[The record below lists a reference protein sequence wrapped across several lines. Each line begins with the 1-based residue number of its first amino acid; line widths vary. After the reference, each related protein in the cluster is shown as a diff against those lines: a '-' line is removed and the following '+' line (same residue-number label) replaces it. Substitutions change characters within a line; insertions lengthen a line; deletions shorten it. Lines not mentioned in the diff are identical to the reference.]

1 MQADTLLQGRHAA
14 EQVLRCWGSGAGMT
28 LAETRQSI
36 TALLDE
42 YQASDRDYR
51 NSNKNGRALSYEQYH
66 AITIYNL

>member
-42 YQASDRDYR
+42 YQASDD
-51 NSNKNGRALSYEQYH
+51 
-66 AITIYNL
+66 IDDD